1 MLRELSVRVFDK
13 SDISSELVGIYL
25 KELEGI
31 KSVEFFSD
39 YIAGYES
46 CSQIKPDLVIV
57 DISENMEFC
66 LDIVSKLSRQGIS
79 VAVMSVSTSSSVIIK
94 ALRNG
99 AVEFLTKPVLK
110 SDLKALVNKLANPVE
125 ENEIEECK
133 VMTLYSGKGGSG
145 KTTVAVNLALE
156 LAKQTGKRTAL
167 VDLNFC
173 LGEVSSYLNL
183 KNSFSLSNTL
193 DNVEKIDCESLVE
206 MFEKYGDTELYVL
219 AEPAT
224 GETFSAITF
233 SKIVKFFKVL
243 KEAFSYVIVDIPT
256 IADDKILKVLQI
268 SDYVLYVTGVNLNA
282 IKNSKYCIDL
292 LKDKGLDDSKI
303 RILLNRFIEN
313 DELTDSEIESE
324 LGLGVYKK
332 IPNNYFTVM
341 AAINKGVPVSEEN
354 INSNVAESFRELA
367 IMLSDSIMKNSL
379 KGIRGNYEYKREN

>member
-125 ENEIEECK
+125 ESEIEECK

-193 DNVEKIDCESLVE
+193 DNVEKIDFESLVE

-233 SKIVKFFKVL
+233 NKIVKFFKVL
-243 KEAFSYVIVDIPT
+243 KETFSYVIVDIPT

>member
-193 DNVEKIDCESLVE
+193 DNVEKIDFESLVE

-233 SKIVKFFKVL
+233 NKIVKFFKVL
-243 KEAFSYVIVDIPT
+243 KETFSYVIVDIPT

>member
-193 DNVEKIDCESLVE
+193 DNVEKIDFESLVE

-243 KEAFSYVIVDIPT
+243 KETFSYVIVDIPT

-303 RILLNRFIEN
+303 RILLN